1 MLTLEESTRQNLRR
15 TLMAGGILGGLIL
28 LRDLR
33 GLSLS
38 ELRIALSHGLASFR
52 TWLGASGQADGLL
65 SPEGYTLSNTAILT
79 SPRYAAIANDLGA
92 SFRFSLIVFALII
105 SLPILFWIGKTL
117 LETSTELIVSMR
129 RIAIAS
135 AGARTDAGELAEIL
149 REEVHPLAGDIRT
162 IARDVDRLRAVV
174 REAVLT
180 PAPPKPKRRVLDD
193 EEERARQGDTKVL
206 TLKPTGEHEAERD

>member
-1 MLTLEESTRQNLRR
+1 MLTLEESTRQTMRR
-15 TLMAGGILGGLIL
+15 TLIAGGILVGLIL

-33 GLSLS
+33 GFSLS
-38 ELRIALSHGLASFR
+38 EMRVALSHGLASFR

-65 SPEGYTLSNTAILT
+65 SPEGYALSNTAILT
-79 SPRYAAIANDLGA
+79 SPHYTAIANDLGA
-92 SFRFSLIVFALII
+92 SFKFSLIVFALIVAV
-105 SLPILFWIGKTL
+105 PILFWTLKTL
-117 LETSTELIVSMR
+117 FDTAIELIVSMR
-129 RIAIAS
+129 RISIAS
-135 AGARTDAGELAEIL
+135 AGARTDAGEIAEIL

-193 EEERARQGDTKVL
+193 EEERARQGDAKVP
-206 TLKPTGEHEAERD
+206 TLKPTGEHEAERE